1 MGYIGM
7 YRPIGYGFEGLDKNR
22 LTLFD
27 LVSVVY
33 PVWSLDRMPLLY
45 QVKFTKGVNAQLEKK
60 KIIC

>member
-1 MGYIGM
+1 MHIFPTTFLEIAVYMGYIGM

-33 PVWSLDRMPLLY
+33 PV
-45 QVKFTKGVNAQLEKK
+45 
-60 KIIC
+60 